1 MTLLLRNK
9 AIVSTFFMMIATAFT
24 TTSFLLS
31 PSLSSF
37 SSSYPSTSC
46 HSFVERTSSSSQLF
60 MNKKPLQADFE
71 YQELKIQLKA
81 MMQQGVASSQLPL
94 PKKIELEG
102 YVQRIL
108 NRRVSPIQLFE
119 IEKFLGASSSN
130 PPSTWELV
138 FTTQSLVQ
146 DSLPKDT
153 KIKFEFVNDK
163 ELDYILEFTKTWGLK
178 RLVAKSQYTIDSS
191 PVNPGLL
198 TFTYDSITTDVF
210 GLSNIGVG
218 LFGLLKGR
226 SNVIQT
232 AYFDD
237 VLWIE
242 KGFDP
247 VTGDEFVSVYV
258 KKEKEE

>member
-9 AIVSTFFMMIATAFT
+9 AIAFTFFMMIATAFT

-31 PSLSSF
+31 PSLPSF

-81 MMQQGVASSQLPL
+81 MMQQGVASSQLPP

-178 RLVAKSQYTIDSS
+178 RLVAKSQYTID
-191 PVNPGLL
+191 V
-198 TFTYDSITTDVF
+198 
-210 GLSNIGVG
+210 SNCCCV
-218 LFGLLKGR
+218 
-226 SNVIQT
+226 
-232 AYFDD
+232 YF
-237 VLWIE
+237 E
-242 KGFDP
+242 
-247 VTGDEFVSVYV
+247 
-258 KKEKEE
+258 